1 MKIILGGVRGSCPV
15 AQPEFMT
22 YGGETTSLLV
32 VGEGGERILVDA
44 GTGVRRLGKALLQA
58 GGAPRVWLLM
68 THYHLDHLAGL
79 PMLPVL
85 HQPDWTVTLAAPAR
99 PGATIRDIMA
109 RMLDEPFWP
118 LQVEDLKATIRY
130 HELPGQI
137 SHEPYHCGGIE
148 VRWCPLHHAGG
159 CSAYRFDE
167 PATGGSLVIA
177 TDTEWG
183 LSTPEER
190 AALEALIATPH
201 PARLLIMDGQ
211 YRDET
216 IAAHRGWGHSTW
228 QEVVALA
235 ERLDVPHT
243 LVTHH
248 DPAADEITVQTIAA
262 NPDLI
267 ESWIEGLTVRYYS
280 CAGEPENGCLTPA
293 LATSTWSGEGFARA
307 IFARLTETGGLLD
320 AIRAGGDPS
329 EDQRRLIASLPGAT
343 GAMFVRL
350 AAVSDQ
356 AAVTFARAASYQLA
370 IELTAALLREL
381 YTAVSRAT
389 DAIDDAYSAQVKAL
403 LRASSAA
410 NEAELARLQRRH
422 GSVGELLA
430 LYGGYLDAIQ
440 PQADSIARARLEFA
454 RR

>member
-1 MKIILGGVRGSCPV
+1 KIQELNQHFGNSCQL
-15 AQPEFMT
+15 AQGLVNDTLTAMTGRT
-22 YGGETTSLLV
+22 YGEASIIATAEGIGDIFQSWTATTGQSPV
-32 VGEGGERILVDA
+32 EQVAASAPAAMAERITGNLVWRALKRSSVASWFVTGGDDQVLSVMMNIA
-44 GTGVRRLGKALLQA
+44 GTVI
-58 GGAPRVWLLM
+58 
-68 THYHLDHLAGL
+68 
-79 PMLPVL
+79 
-85 HQPDWTVTLAAPAR
+85 VT
-99 PGATIRDIMA
+99 
-109 RMLDEPFWP
+109 
-118 LQVEDLKATIRY
+118 
-130 HELPGQI
+130 
-137 SHEPYHCGGIE
+137 
-148 VRWCPLHHAGG
+148 
-159 CSAYRFDE
+159 
-167 PATGGSLVIA
+167 
-177 TDTEWG
+177 
-183 LSTPEER
+183 
-190 AALEALIATPH
+190 
-201 PARLLIMDGQ
+201 
-211 YRDET
+211 
-216 IAAHRGWGHSTW
+216 
-228 QEVVALA
+228 
-235 ERLDVPHT
+235 
-243 LVTHH
+243 H
-248 DPAADEITVQTIAA
+248 DPATDEITVQIIAA

-267 ESWIEGLTVRYYS
+267 ESWIEGLVVRYYS

-356 AAVTFARAASYQLA
+356 AAVTFAREASYQLA

-389 DAIDDAYSAQVKAL
+389 DAIDDAYSAQVKEL

-440 PQADSIARARLEFA
+440 PQADSIARARLEFV
-454 RR
+454 RH